1 MNVTLTSIPSTDQ
14 GTFGRFVLED
24 GTTFFSLELPWHD
37 NKRRVSCIPAGVYTC
52 HMINSPKHGECYQ
65 VMDVPD
71 RDMIEIHIANVAGD
85 EDKGFIA
92 ELLGCITLGKTIGF
106 LRGQLAVINSRSA
119 IEEFEKKMEK
129 KDFQLTI
136 KRG

>member
-1 MNVTLTSIPSTDQ
+1 
-14 GTFGRFVLED
+14 
-24 GTTFFSLELPWHD
+24 
-37 NKRRVSCIPAGVYTC
+37 
-52 HMINSPKHGECYQ
+52 
-65 VMDVPD
+65 
-71 RDMIEIHIANVAGD
+71 MIEIHIANVAGD